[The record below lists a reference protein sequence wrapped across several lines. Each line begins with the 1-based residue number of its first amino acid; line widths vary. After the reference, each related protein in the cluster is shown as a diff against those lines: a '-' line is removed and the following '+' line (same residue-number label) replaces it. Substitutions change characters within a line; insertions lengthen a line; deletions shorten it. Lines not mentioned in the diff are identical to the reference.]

1 MFCQKQSS
9 KVITYRNYKTFLNES
24 FRTDLINDISS
35 NGILKGDLTGF
46 FCTCKKLLDCR
57 QASRKKKNTRANQ
70 APFLTKV
77 VKIVPQFMFTQMTKT
92 NSQSD

>member
-46 FCTCKKLLDCR
+46 LCTCKKLLDC
-57 QASRKKKNTRANQ
+57 QASRKKKKTRANQ
-70 APFLTKV
+70 ALFLTKV
-77 VKIVPQFMFTQMTKT
+77 VKIVPEFMFTQVTKT
-92 NSQSD
+92 KSQSD